1 MKKLRVFE
9 AFSNEEIWI
18 DIDGYEEVY
27 QVSNFGRIKS
37 LSRMIFN
44 GKGYYLS
51 KEKIL
56 KGSKNEKGYLQVEL
70 LGKPMLI
77 HRIVATMFIDNPYN
91 KPQVNH
97 IDGDKTNNHV
107 LNLEWCDNSENQI
120 HAYKLGLSKR
130 SEDAG
135 KKKKKVCQIDLETG
149 KIINIFDSIADAKR
163 YFNVSKINI
172 SEVCKGNRKS
182 CLGYGWK
189 YFEEGDAINE

>member
-9 AFSNEEIWI
+9 AFSNEEIWR

-27 QVSNFGRIKS
+27 RVSNFGRIKS

-130 SEDAG
+130 SDLYFKTYILDNELEG
-135 KKKKKVCQIDLETG
+135 KLLEESDSPTDRG
-149 KIINIFDSIADAKR
+149 KDI
-163 YFNVSKINI
+163 
-172 SEVCKGNRKS
+172 
-182 CLGYGWK
+182 
-189 YFEEGDAINE
+189 FEELLLNKIEYKMEV